1 MRITGG
7 EYGGRNLT
15 SPTGS
20 DIRPTS
26 DRLRLAI
33 FNMLDARLDMDG
45 AVSADM
51 FCGTGALGIETL
63 SRGASF
69 CYFWDKDRRSVALS
83 QQNITDLKINADHY
97 QIQCGSALFIGAHP
111 DAKPKIDVVFIDP
124 PYRKDLVNPCVRA
137 LIDGDWLSEDA
148 WLVIES
154 ERGAQSDLAG
164 NDKIEEKRLKTNKGT
179 DLGLYQF
186 TAL

>member
-33 FNMLDARLDMDG
+33 FNMLDARLALKG

-63 SRGASF
+63 SRGADL
-69 CYFWDKDRRSVALS
+69 CYFWDQDRRSVALS
-83 QQNITDLKINADHY
+83 QQNITALKVATDRYH
-97 QIQCGSALFIGAHP
+97 IQCGSALMIGQRP
-111 DAKPKIDVVFIDP
+111 DSKQKIDVVFIDP
-124 PYRKDLVNPCVRA
+124 PYRKDLISPCVEA
-137 LIDGDWLSEDA
+137 LINGDWLSEDA

-154 ERGAQSDLAG
+154 ERGGQVDLAS

-186 TAL
+186 AAR